1 MNTVKNLLNRKG
13 RPLISVA
20 PETPVFDAL
29 KVMADENIGSVSVMD
44 GEDFL
49 GIMTERDYSRKV
61 ILKNKHSN
69 DTQIREIMSTELPRV
84 SPETSIGECME
95 LMNDKNIRYLPVFEN
110 DKIAGIISI
119 SDVIRETILAQQQAI
134 DHLENYIRS

>member
-1 MNTVKNLLNRKG
+1 MNTVKNLLDRKG

-44 GEDFL
+44 GEQFL

-69 DTQIREIMSTELPRV
+69 DTQIKEIMSTDLPRV
-84 SPETSIGECME
+84 APETSIGECME